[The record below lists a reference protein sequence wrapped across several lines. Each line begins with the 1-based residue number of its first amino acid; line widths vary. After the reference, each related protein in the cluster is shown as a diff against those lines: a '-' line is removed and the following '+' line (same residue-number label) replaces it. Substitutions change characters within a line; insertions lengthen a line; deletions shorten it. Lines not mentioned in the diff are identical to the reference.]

1 LFGLSEGSRHPRK
14 LKIGVVAGNLDPR
27 IGGGARFCRE
37 ILNELIGRSR
47 SEDHEWVIFGE
58 GKEEARLPEAAAFRW
73 RKVPGKNLVERLFSR
88 DLNIFAREVDQER
101 CSLVWF
107 AGGGGFPDPVRC
119 PYLATVWDVQ
129 HRTHPY
135 LPEMQEGGEW
145 AYREKKTAPF
155 LRQAAGIIVGTR
167 AGADEIR
174 HFYGISEDRMLL
186 LPHPAPQG
194 FSGVRKEV
202 DPPFF
207 LYPAN
212 FWPHKNHAT
221 LLRALALLKRREVTL
236 VFTGEGKNRN
246 YLRHLVG
253 RLGLEGRVK
262 FVGHVDDQEVRRL
275 YLSAT
280 ALVYASL
287 SGPENLPPLEAM
299 AAGCP
304 VLNSDFPGARE
315 QLGEGALF
323 VPPLDPTAWAT
334 AMEEVLKAAGEG
346 SIAAKVGQGRRLV
359 QIRTPASYVDGVL
372 NWIEG
377 FGAVRRLWA

>member
-1 LFGLSEGSRHPRK
+1 M
-14 LKIGVVAGNLDPR
+14 KIGVVAGNLDPR

-37 ILNELIGRSR
+37 ILTELIGRSR
-47 SEDHEWVIFGE
+47 SEKHEWVIFGE
-58 GKEEARLPEAAAFRW
+58 GGKEARLPESTAFRW
-73 RKVPGKNLVERLFSR
+73 KKVPGKNLGEHLFSR
-88 DLNIFAREVDQER
+88 ELNILAREVDKER

-107 AGGGGFPDPVRC
+107 VGGGSFPDPVSC
-119 PYLATVWDVQ
+119 PYLATVWDIQ

-135 LPEMQEGGEW
+135 LPEMQEGEEW

-155 LRQAAGIIVGTR
+155 LQQAAGIIVGTQVG
-167 AGADEIR
+167 AGEIR

-194 FSGVRKEV
+194 FSGVRTEV
-202 DPPFF
+202 HPPFF

-221 LLRALALLKRREVTL
+221 LVRALAPLKRREVRL
-236 VFTGEGKNRN
+236 VFTGEGKNRSF
-246 YLRHLVG
+246 LQDLVG
-253 RLGLEGRVK
+253 RLGLEERVK
-262 FVGHVDDQEVRRL
+262 FVGHVDDQELSRL

-299 AAGCP
+299 SAGCP
-304 VLNSDFPGARE
+304 VLNSDFLGARE
-315 QLGEGALF
+315 QLGEAALF
-323 VPPLDPTAWAT
+323 VPPLDPNAWAA

-346 SIAAKVGQGRRLV
+346 SIATRVGQGRRLV
-359 QIRTPASYVDGVL
+359 QNRCPASYVDGVL
-372 NWIEG
+372 KWIEG
-377 FGAVRRLWA
+377 FGATRSLWA